1 MELDFF
7 IIINNLTAATAI
19 MLGLLFMTSPS
30 KNRRA
35 NIFLGLFL
43 WSLAIEVVG
52 VISDAFYE
60 EFIYI
65 PETSLATIPF
75 LVLYINQTINS
86 KIKGWYVALFIP
98 VVLVNF
104 LDLEEGTQWMLRLFD
119 YVFNISL
126 LLFILRIV
134 KKHSIRVNS
143 FYSDLEHKTIRWIT
157 IIVYIY
163 LGFYMLWFI
172 EDIVVTQNENL
183 VESFAKLSTVLTFFM
198 VYWIGYNGFTQHET
212 FKQQVFHREEDIP
225 FEEVDSKEKELDMIS
240 EADMLLFEKMCVRI
254 DSEKLYANSKL
265 TLNILSDALALPSR
279 DVSRLINLNTKGNFY
294 QFINGLRTEEFK
306 RLLESPKAQKMSI
319 LGLAEESG
327 FSSKST
333 FYTVFKS
340 MEGMTPKAY
349 ELSLKESE

>member
-7 IIINNLTAATAI
+7 IIINSLTTATAI
-19 MLGLLFMTSPS
+19 MLGLLFITSPS
-30 KNRRA
+30 KNRKA

-43 WSLAIEVVG
+43 WSLSIEVVG

-60 EFIYI
+60 ELVYI
-65 PETSLATIPF
+65 PVTSLATIPF
-75 LVLYINQTINS
+75 LVLYINQTINN
-86 KIKGWYVALFIP
+86 KIRGWYGALFIP
-98 VVLVNF
+98 VLLVHFLNF
-104 LDLEEGTQWMLRLFD
+104 EEGYQWVLALFD

-126 LLFILRIV
+126 LLFILRII
-134 KKHSIRVNS
+134 KKHSIRVNN

-157 IIVYIY
+157 IIVFIY

-172 EDIVVTQNENL
+172 EDIVVTQNENF
-183 VESFAKLSTVLTFFM
+183 VEYFAKLSTMLTFFM
-198 VYWIGYNGFTQHET
+198 VYWIGYNGFAQHET
-212 FKQQVFHREEDIP
+212 FKQHIFTREEDVP
-225 FEEVDSKEKELDMIS
+225 FKNVDSKVEELHPIS

-265 TLNILSDALALPSR
+265 NLKTLSDTLELPSR
-279 DVSRLINLNTKGNFY
+279 DVSRLINVNTKGNFY

-306 RLLESPKAQKMSI
+306 RLLQSPKAQKMSI

-340 MEGMTPKAY
+340 IEGMTPKAY
-349 ELSLKESE
+349 ELSLNESE